1 MRTESNTALTNE
13 ILDRLEN
20 FLSREL
26 ENPTLSAQ
34 IPDGAHIFHGSH
46 SDPELTQGSLD
57 LATKLLFGMTLGYI
71 EEASLFMVF
80 EYRDGEYTLIELSD
94 ARQKQQAQAVIGR
107 FQEQGQKKLTTQI
120 NQLLAA

>member
-71 EEASLFMVF
+71 EEASLLMVF